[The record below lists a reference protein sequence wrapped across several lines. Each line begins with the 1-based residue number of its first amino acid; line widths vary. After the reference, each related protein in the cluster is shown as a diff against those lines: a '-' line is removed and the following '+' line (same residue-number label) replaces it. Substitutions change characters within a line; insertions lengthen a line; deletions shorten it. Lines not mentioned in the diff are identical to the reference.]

1 MPGRESNKK
10 SPQSPSD
17 HGLRC
22 PHQQYTGVLLQKRV
36 CIIYFIRSNDSFVK
50 PFSVFLALLVLLSA
64 MHSPDRNDPGKPA
77 ERQLKD
83 SECLVLTFFQKAN
96 GNVGLGIRQKPGIC
110 PTSC

>member
-50 PFSVFLALLVLLSA
+50 PFSVFLALLVLLSQ
-64 MHSPDRNDPGKPA
+64 P
-77 ERQLKD
+77 
-83 SECLVLTFFQKAN
+83 C
-96 GNVGLGIRQKPGIC
+96 IRQTEMIPASPQKGN
-110 PTSC
+110 